1 SEHGLKSGSA
11 DSDSRDGGQ
20 EREVGFP
27 PANGSGE
34 VRGVLHRP
42 PGPTRAGL
50 LVTHGRSNDMRNL
63 FVKRIATAA
72 SQAGLAALR
81 MNFRYAD
88 EKGRASRDLTREE
101 DDLRGAVRFLRK
113 EIGDRPIF
121 VAGKS
126 MGARV
131 CARASSDSDVAGMI
145 ALGYPLHPQFRPQ
158 VRNPPE
164 WPLIVKPAL
173 FVKGASPMQAYCVSK
188 RPPRALYLGL
198 AIALGMVAIST
209 VVLSQMGGGLLR
221 DGTYLRLLGYS
232 PSNRAASLTALGA
245 TDASA
250 SRGVLS
256 ASSAPGPTP
265 APARADVARSP
276 SDAPANATP

>member
-1 SEHGLKSGSA
+1 MKSGSA
-11 DSDSRDGGQ
+11 DADSVDDG
-20 EREVGFP
+20 RETEVRFP
-27 PANGSGE
+27 PASGSGE

-42 PGPTRAGL
+42 PGPTHAGL

-113 EIGDRPIF
+113 DLGARPIF

-173 FVKGASPMQAYCVSK
+173 FVQGDQDPFCDLARLQEELPRLSRPHQLVVIRNAGHSFESRGEK
-188 RPPRALYLGL
+188 RDTFPEVWA
-198 AIALGMVAIST
+198 AVDAWI
-209 VVLSQMGGGLLR
+209 
-221 DGTYLRLLGYS
+221 
-232 PSNRAASLTALGA
+232 AASLP
-245 TDASA
+245 
-250 SRGVLS
+250 RENQI
-256 ASSAPGPTP
+256 
-265 APARADVARSP
+265 AR
-276 SDAPANATP
+276 